1 MLDRMKNLG
10 TVIATA
16 NLSHGRRVDNNSS
29 ALFLRRE
36 FVMSGR
42 CLEVLPRPE
51 ANGDTA
57 GDPVQ
62 SLVFLLSFFVYQVV
76 HELCS
81 LSLERESCKI
91 C

>member
-16 NLSHGRRVDNNSS
+16 NLSRGRRVDKNSS

-51 ANGDTA
+51 AN
-57 GDPVQ
+57 
-62 SLVFLLSFFVYQVV
+62 
-76 HELCS
+76 
-81 LSLERESCKI
+81 
-91 C
+91 